1 MNFIRSSAMS
11 SLRRDPTLILLASSM
26 RADLPQSRC
35 MAPIAKNL
43 RGPITVPVSGEMR
56 CRNHSRERTIKPR
69 WPRGTPGLRCSRN
82 SFSPGLFAPVPP
94 AIAGSGAV
102 TPDGRRQAKHSQER
116 SRLANERRKGLAA
129 AGGRDPGKCN
139 AGRSEELRPLR
150 CAETW
155 PGQSWIELDGHEA
168 QPVAAVAD
176 IVRFQ
181 LAQESLAEAY
191 RAAHLFGSEARQP
204 GGVLGG
210 YHSHVFQTGGAGE
223 RKCPPLN
230 LAGIHQI
237 EHADLQSVKEPVH
250 RFQAQP
256 AAGIEE
262 VRKMALLETGLA
274 RQTAASQFPSSDPR
288 PDMRT
293 KSVLQ
298 VLEFHVNDISE
309 RYTCTFVIFLEQ

>member
-1 MNFIRSSAMS
+1 MVAGKRN
-11 SLRRDPTLILLASSM
+11 
-26 RADLPQSRC
+26 
-35 MAPIAKNL
+35 IAK
-43 RGPITVPVSGEMR
+43 SAA
-56 CRNHSRERTIKPR
+56 
-69 WPRGTPGLRCSRN
+69 GLQTN
-82 SFSPGLFAPVPP
+82 GVKVWLPP
-94 AIAGSGAV
+94 AVGIQGSVMPVDQKSCARCVARKHG
-102 TPDGRRQAKHSQER
+102 PDSLG
-116 SRLANERRKGLAA
+116 
-129 AGGRDPGKCN
+129 
-139 AGRSEELRPLR
+139 
-150 CAETW
+150 
-155 PGQSWIELDGHEA
+155 IELDGHEA